1 MLISPLSPY
10 PNLLLKVYW
19 FHLCCWSTFFLSESF
34 LDLQDMFIP
43 GIMMVNSPFASLP
56 LPRPGTAEY
65 VNSSLLFIIIHYN
78 FFLIVSF
85 VKVFQICMAACLMLA
100 SDGDQPLP
108 PLPTN
113 TPLKVY
119 QFLFIVHSTFFLI
132 VSFVKVFQI
141 CMAACL
147 MLALWW
153 WSAPPPTPHKHSP
166 ESVSIPLYCSFYLLP
181 DSFIC
186 ESLPDLHGSM
196 FNVG

>member
-1 MLISPLSPY
+1 MLASDGDQPLP
-10 PNLLLKVYW
+10 PLPTNTPLKVYQ
-19 FHLCCWSTFFLSESF
+19 FLFIVHSTFFL
-34 LDLQDMFIP
+34 
-43 GIMMVNSPFASLP
+43 
-56 LPRPGTAEY
+56 
-65 VNSSLLFIIIHYN
+65 
-78 FFLIVSF
+78 IVFF

-181 DSFIC
+181 DSFLC
-186 ESLPDLHGSM
+186 ESLPDLYGGM
-196 FNVG
+196 FNVGIMMVISPSPHSPQTLPWKCINSSLLFILPSSW